1 MKVRGLIK
9 SIPKTSTVKLASN
22 AAISIIII
30 ITEALIIAYFLPTSR
45 VEPCSIRRLDSF
57 WDMNI
62 PFVVSISCTS

>member
-30 ITEALIIAYFLPTSR
+30 TETLIIAYFLPTSR